1 MINWKR
7 DIVEEAQ
14 LVMNANKS
22 LDNKNL
28 ISALSNEI
36 VALRAEIE
44 SLEARLTNVRMSAWV
59 GEQGPIKKLTVT
71 FDMDGIIDGVT
82 GERYGDSL

>member
-22 LDNKNL
+22 MDNKTL
-28 ISALSNEI
+28 ISALTNEI
-36 VALRAEIE
+36 VALRVEIE
-44 SLEARLTNVRMSAWV
+44 SLETRLTNVRI
-59 GEQGPIKKLTVT
+59 EQRQIKKLTIT
-71 FDMDGIIDGVT
+71 FDMDGIIDGVH
-82 GERYGDSL
+82 GERYGDPL